1 MYIIG
6 RNKYPNRDD
15 ETDNNFPSI
24 EELLS
29 QISRKEILAGGGQ
42 NLEDTFEPA
51 LNTCGSRLSLTQS
64 RLDDGINGSQGTR
77 GMCNRFPIALQAFA

>member
-6 RNKYPNRDD
+6 RNNYPNRDN
-15 ETDNNFPSI
+15 ETDNFPSI

-29 QISRKEILAGGGQ
+29 QISRKEILARGGQ

-51 LNTCGSRLSLTQS
+51 LNTCGSCLSLTQS
-64 RLDDGINGSQGTR
+64 RLDDSMNGSQGTR